1 MTKVLRIL
9 STTKK
14 YGGDLFEDDM
24 QKSWERQGHRVDV
37 VNPVP
42 EGSSRLQKVPAY
54 LNNLVN
60 LKDKSEYDYVIR
72 AMNHVFFMEKQ
83 PKQLVIAY
91 HYDTAFCHPLVK
103 AHHYLTLKSLVAN
116 KDKVHRLIVI
126 SQFWKDY
133 FFSLGFKNIETIYC
147 GYDQKEFQLDE
158 AKLEKFKTQH
168 GFQGK
173 KVIYI
178 GNSQRKKGADIVY
191 QQLKDE
197 GYLLV
202 TSGNKDVELPCLNLQ
217 LPHED
222 YLYLLKSSSA
232 VVTYSQFKEGWN
244 RVAHEAMLMGVPVI
258 GSGLGGM
265 GELLQGGKQKVV
277 HNPKDLS
284 KALKEVLINPE
295 IGELGREYAAK
306 FTMEKF
312 SRDCNELL
320 KT

>member
-1 MTKVLRIL
+1 MTKVLRVL

-24 QKSWERQGHRVDV
+24 QKSWEHQGNKIDIF
-37 VNPVP
+37 NPVP
-42 EGSSRLQKVPAY
+42 EGSGRLQKVPLY
-54 LNNLVN
+54 LNQLMN
-60 LKDKSEYDYVIR
+60 LKNKNEYDFVIR
-72 AMNHVFFMEKQ
+72 AMNHVFFMESH

-103 AHHYLTLKSLVAN
+103 AHHYLTLKSLIAN

-133 FFSLGFKNIETIYC
+133 FFHLGFKNIETIYC
-147 GYDQKEFQLDE
+147 GFDHKEFQIDD
-158 AKLEKFKTQH
+158 AKLNKFKDQH

-191 QQLKDE
+191 EQLKDQ

-202 TSGNKDVELPCLNLQ
+202 TSGNKDVDLPCLNLQ
-217 LPHED
+217 LSHED
-222 YLYLLKSSSA
+222 YLCLLKTSSA
-232 VVTYSQFKEGWN
+232 VITYSQFKEGWN

-265 GELLQGGKQKVV
+265 GELLQGGKQKIVQ
-277 HNPKDLS
+277 NPRDLAH
-284 KALKEVLINPE
+284 ALKEVLNNPE
-295 IGELGREYAAK
+295 IGELGREYAST